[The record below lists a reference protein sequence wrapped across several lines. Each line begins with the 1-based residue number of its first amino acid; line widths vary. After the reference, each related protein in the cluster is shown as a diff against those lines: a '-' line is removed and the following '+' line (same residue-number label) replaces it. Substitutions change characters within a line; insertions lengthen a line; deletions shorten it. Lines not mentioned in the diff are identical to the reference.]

1 MIKIGYLG
9 SDDPSGL
16 ETLEECQPQNVK
28 LLDSRYVK
36 LCPSIKGY
44 YMNTYEIKC
53 PFDLEWT
60 ITHKKDG
67 GFDWDINTEKTSLA
81 MMNPDIQPI
90 DMLGMS
96 PDGRVCQIHPHPV
109 WSFVSDTKNTIMIQH
124 SNGIDTNP
132 QIITGQL
139 DIYKWPD
146 RPLSVAYYVEK
157 DTQTFTLRRGQPW
170 YRLTFITPEL
180 DVIRLVRMYKRCDFL
195 ERTKNKSKLPV
206 INKLNWRKIFNYFG
220 NNRPKKLIKEN

>member
-1 MIKIGYLG
+1 
-9 SDDPSGL
+9 
-16 ETLEECQPQNVK
+16 
-28 LLDSRYVK
+28 
-36 LCPSIKGY
+36 
-44 YMNTYEIKC
+44 
-53 PFDLEWT
+53 
-60 ITHKKDG
+60 
-67 GFDWDINTEKTSLA
+67 
-81 MMNPDIQPI
+81 
-90 DMLGMS
+90 
-96 PDGRVCQIHPHPV
+96 
-109 WSFVSDTKNTIMIQH
+109 MIQH